1 MRQGKLSELVKRD
14 YDEEVK
20 IIQDAGGN
28 LWLTGLG
35 AGLLFVLMWGIA
47 FFFREPWTQEDISYA
62 IIAVVAFPFTIRA
75 WERHKVAAEMRHQR
89 QVRVEVKLD
98 SLLGLVNIEDV

>member
-35 AGLLFVLMWGIA
+35 AGLLFVFMWGIA
-47 FFFREPWTQEDISYA
+47 FFFREPWTPEDISYA
-62 IIAVVAFPFTIRA
+62 IIAVVAFPFIIRA

-89 QVRVEVKLD
+89 EVRVEVKLNA
-98 SLLGLVNIEDV
+98 LLGLVNIEDV